1 MKERSKYMELLRML
15 DEAGVM
21 ASGHFSDKDTH
32 LSWVLTDDGT
42 LTISGKGNITDVSD
56 DFDYRV
62 DDTDYFG
69 ACHVF
74 NYPLVCSYPWFA
86 YHDLIKTVVFGE
98 GIECLGTKTF
108 MRYWNIEKIILPDS
122 LKSIG
127 GWAFYGCIR
136 LTEVIIPANVTVIAG
151 AFNECCNLKKLTC
164 FMERRPI
171 PIKEDEFYGIAKDA
185 VLYVPESSVD
195 AYRQDDC
202 WNKFF
207 KEIRSIEDEMQV

>member
-32 LSWVLTDDGT
+32 LSWILTDDGT
-42 LTISGKGNITDVSD
+42 LTIS
-56 DFDYRV
+56 
-62 DDTDYFG
+62 DYFG

-74 NYPLVCSYPWFA
+74 YYPLVCSYPWFA

-98 GIECLGTKTF
+98 GIECLGAETF

-127 GWAFYGCIR
+127 GWAFYGCTR
-136 LTEVIIPANVTVIAG
+136 LTEVIIPANVTMIAR
-151 AFNECCNLKKLTC
+151 AFYDCYNLKKVTC
-164 FMERRPI
+164 FMERPI
-171 PIKEDEFYGIAKDA
+171 PIEEDEFYGIAKDA

-207 KEIRSIEDEMQV
+207 KEIRSIENEMQV

>member
-32 LSWVLTDDGT
+32 LSWILTDDGT

-56 DFDYRV
+56 DFDCRV
-62 DDTDYFG
+62 DDTDYFC

-74 NYPLVCSYPWFA
+74 YYPLVCSYPWFA

-98 GIECLGTKTF
+98 GIECLGAETF
-108 MRYWNIEKIILPDS
+108 MRYWNIEKIILPSS
-122 LKSIG
+122 LKYIG
-127 GWAFYGCIR
+127 GWAFYGCTR
-136 LTEVIIPANVTVIAG
+136 LTEVIIPANVTMIAR
-151 AFNECCNLKKLTC
+151 AFYDCYNLKKVTC
-164 FMERRPI
+164 FMERPI
-171 PIKEDEFYGIAKDA
+171 PIEEDEFYGIAKDA

-207 KEIRSIEDEMQV
+207 KEIRSIENEMQV

>member
-1 MKERSKYMELLRML
+1 MELLRML

-32 LSWVLTDDGT
+32 LSWILTDDGT
-42 LTISGKGNITDVSD
+42 LTISGKGNIADVLT
-56 DFDYRV
+56 DFDCRV

-74 NYPLVCSYPWFA
+74 YYPEVCCYPWFA
-86 YHDLIKTVVFGE
+86 YHDLIKVVVFGE
-98 GIECLGTKTF
+98 GIECLGVETF
-108 MRYWNIEKIILPDS
+108 MRYWNIERIILPSS
-122 LKSIG
+122 LKFIG
-127 GWAFYGCIR
+127 DWAFYGCTR
-136 LTEVIIPANVTVIAG
+136 LTEVIIPANVTMIAR
-151 AFNECCNLKKLTC
+151 AFYDCYNLKKVTC
-164 FMERRPI
+164 LVGHPI
-171 PIKEDEFYGIAKDA
+171 PIREDEFYGIAKDA

-207 KEIRSIEDEMQV
+207 KEIRSFDDEMQV

>member
-1 MKERSKYMELLRML
+1 MELLRML

-42 LTISGKGNITDVSD
+42 LAISGKGNIADVLT
-56 DFDYRV
+56 DFDCRV

-74 NYPLVCSYPWFA
+74 YYPEVCCYPWFA
-86 YHDLIKTVVFGE
+86 YHDLIKVVVFGE
-98 GIECLGTKTF
+98 GIECLGVETF

-122 LKSIG
+122 LKFIG
-127 GWAFYGCIR
+127 DWAFYGCTR
-136 LTEVIIPANVTVIAG
+136 LMEVIIPANVTMIAR
-151 AFNECCNLKKLTC
+151 AFYDCCNLKKVTC
-164 FMERRPI
+164 LMERPI

-202 WNKFF
+202 WNKFY
-207 KEIRSIEDEMQV
+207 IEVI

>member
-1 MKERSKYMELLRML
+1 MELLRML

-42 LTISGKGNITDVSD
+42 LAISGKGNIADVSD
-56 DFDYRV
+56 DFDCRV

-74 NYPLVCSYPWFA
+74 YYPEVCCYPWFA
-86 YHDLIKTVVFGE
+86 YHDLIKVVVFGE
-98 GIECLGTKTF
+98 GIECLGVETF
-108 MRYWNIEKIILPDS
+108 MQYWNIEKIILPDS
-122 LKSIG
+122 LKFIG
-127 GWAFYGCIR
+127 GWAFYGCTR
-136 LTEVIIPANVTVIAG
+136 LMEVIIPANVTMIAR
-151 AFNECCNLKKLTC
+151 AFYDCCNLKKVTC
-164 FMERRPI
+164 LMERPI

-202 WNKFF
+202 WNKFY
-207 KEIRSIEDEMQV
+207 IEVI

>member
-1 MKERSKYMELLRML
+1 MELLRML

-42 LTISGKGNITDVSD
+42 LTISGKGNIADVLT
-56 DFDYRV
+56 DFDCRV

-74 NYPLVCSYPWFA
+74 YYPEVCCYPWFA
-86 YHDLIKTVVFGE
+86 YHDLIKVVVFGE
-98 GIECLGTKTF
+98 GIECLGVETF
-108 MRYWNIEKIILPDS
+108 MRYWNIERIILPSS
-122 LKSIG
+122 LKFIG
-127 GWAFYGCIR
+127 DWAFYGCTR
-136 LTEVIIPANVTVIAG
+136 LTEVIIPANVTMIAR
-151 AFNECCNLKKLTC
+151 AFYDCYNLKKVTC
-164 FMERRPI
+164 LVGHPI
-171 PIKEDEFYGIAKDA
+171 PIREDEFYGIAKDA

-207 KEIRSIEDEMQV
+207 KEIRSFDDEMQV

>member
-1 MKERSKYMELLRML
+1 MELLRML

-56 DFDYRV
+56 DF
-62 DDTDYFG
+62 
-69 ACHVF
+69 
-74 NYPLVCSYPWFA
+74 WFA

-98 GIECLGTKTF
+98 GIECLGVETF

-122 LKSIG
+122 LKFIG
-127 GWAFYGCIR
+127 DWAFYGCTR

-151 AFNECCNLKKLTC
+151 AFNECCNLKEVTS
-164 FMERRPI
+164 FMERPI
-171 PIKEDEFYGIAKDA
+171 PIKEDEFDGIAKDA

>member
-42 LTISGKGNITDVSD
+42 LTISGKGNITDVSY

-74 NYPLVCSYPWFA
+74 YYPIVCRYPWFA

-98 GIECLGTKTF
+98 GIECLGVETF

-122 LKSIG
+122 LKFIG
-127 GWAFYGCIR
+127 DWAFYGCTR
-136 LTEVIIPANVTVIAG
+136 LTEVIIPANVTMIAR
-151 AFNECCNLKKLTC
+151 AFYDCCNLKKVTC
-164 FMERRPI
+164 LMERPI

-207 KEIRSIEDEMQV
+207 KEIRSIEDKMQV

>member
-1 MKERSKYMELLRML
+1 MEHLRML

-32 LSWVLTDDGT
+32 LSWILTDDGT
-42 LTISGKGNITDVSD
+42 LTISGKGNIADVLT
-56 DFDYRV
+56 DFDCRV

-74 NYPLVCSYPWFA
+74 YYPEVCCYPWFA
-86 YHDLIKTVVFGE
+86 YHDLIKVVVFGE
-98 GIECLGTKTF
+98 GIECLGVETF
-108 MRYWNIEKIILPDS
+108 MRYWNIERIILPSS
-122 LKSIG
+122 LKFIG
-127 GWAFYGCIR
+127 DWAFYGCTR
-136 LTEVIIPANVTVIAG
+136 LTEVIIPANVTVIVR
-151 AFNECCNLKKLTC
+151 AFYDCRNLKKVTC
-164 FMERRPI
+164 LVGHPI
-171 PIKEDEFYGIAKDA
+171 PIEEYEFDGIAKDA